1 MYLRDHALPVKRFR
15 VYFDPVT
22 NFHPSPRPENLR
34 RGVGSPMTRDVWERI
49 LAEYRL
55 TPGKHE
61 RVGRAAGVSTMTARR
76 YWFEGR
82 QSPATPWAHTPI
94 QTILEAESLELRAE
108 LQLDREAAERGLA
121 THLGQLDHLRSRADR
136 TAEAVTN
143 VQLARVLKAQV
154 IDAAGT
160 VAHVL
165 ESLTGDHGEV
175 LRMIF
180 DGEKFKDLCADH
192 PDKALRQI
200 RTVVKIVKELT
211 EVADMVVKLER
222 LLLGEST
229 ENKAVHVQHTFESSA
244 DAIETINRAAAAA
257 RRAQGVIDVPAL
269 ERAAETATQ

>member
-1 MYLRDHALPVKRFR
+1 M
-15 VYFDPVT
+15 
-22 NFHPSPRPENLR
+22 
-34 RGVGSPMTRDVWERI
+34 

-55 TPGKHE
+55 HPGKHSL
-61 RVGRAAGVSTMTARR
+61 VAKAAGLAVVTVRR
-76 YWFEGR
+76 YWGEGR
-82 QSPATPWAHTPI
+82 QDPATPWAHIPI
-94 QTILEAESLELRAE
+94 KTLLDTESLELRAE

-121 THLGQLDHLRSRADR
+121 TRLGELDHLRSRADR
-136 TAEAVTN
+136 TAEAVSN

-175 LRMIF
+175 LRSIF
-180 DGEKFKDLCADH
+180 DGVKFKDLCADH

-229 ENKAVHVQHTFESSA
+229 ENRAVHVQHTFESSA
-244 DAIETINRAAAAA
+244 DAIATINRAAAAA

-269 ERAAETATQ
+269 ERAAGTVTQ